1 MVNLGKITERN
12 HAMKTYKAIIYDIDG
27 TLLNTLDMN
36 MYPLMQ
42 IIKEE
47 RGEDWTFEQVLC
59 FASQPGMKTLADLGI
74 QDIDNVYARWV
85 RYVNAYGDG
94 AVPFDGVAELLTA
107 VREKGIRQAVVSAK
121 RIKQYG
127 IDMGRPGFDKFM
139 EAAVLFDD
147 TTRHKPDPEP
157 LNECLRRLGLT
168 ASDARSDLEASR
180 NAGMDFA
187 YAKWGS
193 RSPVAAE
200 EADYYLEHP
209 LELLKHL

>member
-1 MVNLGKITERN
+1 
-12 HAMKTYKAIIYDIDG
+12 MKRYKAIIYDIDG

-47 RGEDWTFEQVLC
+47 RGEDWTFEQVLR
-59 FASQPGMKTLADLGI
+59 FASQPGMKTLADLEI
-74 QDIDNVYARWV
+74 KDIDNVYARWV

-94 AVPFDGVAELLTA
+94 AVPFDGVAELLEA
-107 VREKGIRQAVVSAK
+107 VKALGLRQAVVSAK
-121 RIKQYG
+121 RSRQYA
-127 IDMGRPGFDKFM
+127 IDMGRPGFDKLM

-168 ASDARSDLEASR
+168 ADEALYVGDAHSDLEASR

-193 RSPVAAE
+193 HSPVTRE

-209 LELLKHL
+209 GDLMEILK

>member
-1 MVNLGKITERN
+1 
-12 HAMKTYKAIIYDIDG
+12 MKHYKAIIYDIDG
-27 TLLNTLDMN
+27 TLLNTLDQN

-47 RGEDWTFEQVLC
+47 LNEDWTFEQVLR
-59 FASQPGMKTLADLGI
+59 FASQPGMKTLAQLGI

-94 AVPFDGVAELLTA
+94 AKPFDGVPELLAA
-107 VREKGIRQAVVSAK
+107 VRDKGLPQAVVSAK

-127 IDMGRPGFDKFM
+127 IDMGRHGFDKLM
-139 EAAVLFDD
+139 SAAVLFDD
-147 TTRHKPDPEP
+147 TTKHKPDPEP

-168 ASDARSDLEASR
+168 AAEALYVGDARSDLEASR

-187 YAKWGS
+187 YAVWGS
-193 RSPVAAE
+193 HSPVSPE

-209 LELLKHL
+209 LDLLAYL

>member
-1 MVNLGKITERN
+1 
-12 HAMKTYKAIIYDIDG
+12 MKQYKAIIYDIDG

-36 MYPLMQ
+36 MYPLMR

-47 RGEDWTFEQVLC
+47 KGEDWTFEQVLR

-74 QDIDNVYARWV
+74 RDIDTVYARWV
-85 RYVNAYGDG
+85 SYVNSYGDG
-94 AVPFDGVAELLTA
+94 AVPFDGVAELLEQ
-107 VREKGIRQAVVSAK
+107 VRALGIRQAVVSAK

-127 IDMGRPGFDKFM
+127 IDMGRPGFDRYM

-147 TTRHKPDPEP
+147 TTKHKPDPEP
-157 LNECLRRLGLT
+157 LNECLRRLGLRT
-168 ASDARSDLEASR
+168 ADALYVGDARSDLQASR

-187 YAKWGS
+187 YAAWGS
-193 RSPVAAE
+193 HSPVERE

-209 LELLKHL
+209 SDLMKVLAG

>member
-1 MVNLGKITERN
+1 
-12 HAMKTYKAIIYDIDG
+12 MKHYKAIIYDIDG

-42 IIKEE
+42 IIREE
-47 RGEDWTFEQVLC
+47 LGEEWTFEQVLR

-74 QDIDNVYARWV
+74 RDIDQVYARWV
-85 RYVNAYGDG
+85 RYVNAYGEG
-94 AVPFDGVAELLTA
+94 AVPFDGIAQLLPA
-107 VREKGIRQAVVSAK
+107 VREMGLRQAVVSAK
-121 RIKQYG
+121 RAGQYA
-127 IDMGRPGFDKFM
+127 IDMGRHGFDAFM

-147 TTRHKPDPEP
+147 TTKHKPDPEP

-168 ASDARSDLEASR
+168 AAEALYVGDARSDLEASR

-193 RSPVAAE
+193 HSPVSAE
-200 EADYYLEHP
+200 EADYTLEHP
-209 LELLKHL
+209 RDLMELLK